1 MTNQGLAGMGRH
13 MIRGRSRWVS
23 VGKRK
28 DIFKFFKTGEM
39 KVEAIKNAENWRSKR
54 RKLKDLLSD
63 GLDLLRE
70 ESNKNSGT
78 YVQEFLLHV
87 YLEVKRAN

>member
-1 MTNQGLAGMGRH
+1 M
-13 MIRGRSRWVS
+13 SECW
-23 VGKRK
+23 KRK
-28 DIFKFFKTGEM
+28 DSFKFFKTGEM
-39 KVEAIKNAENWRSKR
+39 KVETIKNAENWRSKR
-54 RKLKDLLSD
+54 RKLKEHISD

-87 YLEVKRAN
+87 YLEVKREKCDWLTMRYCGNYFLR